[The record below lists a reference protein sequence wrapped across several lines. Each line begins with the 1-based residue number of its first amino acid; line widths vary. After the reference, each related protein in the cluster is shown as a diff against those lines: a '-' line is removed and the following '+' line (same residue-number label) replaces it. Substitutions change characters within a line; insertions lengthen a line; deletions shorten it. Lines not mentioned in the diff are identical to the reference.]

1 MKPSSSRLS
10 YILPLLTIF
19 IFYSCQQSNYKDN
32 NLYFS
37 KRSPYIFKF
46 NQENQLL
53 YKIPSFELKDFGLMI
68 CETKGGLY
76 SCFDQFEQKEFS
88 VSFISKKE
96 VDQLERLN
104 VSNSLIHEFNTTYYQ
119 SINHDNYRSEPM
131 FFSVGPNGELIFS
144 RDYKFDQ
151 PTTTS
156 MTFIP
161 KYDRELGMIFY
172 ENDAKTKLFLK
183 NESSEIKLKITVL
196 KVHAASEFFQHYD
209 FEPIKG

>member
-1 MKPSSSRLS
+1 MKPFTLRLS

-19 IFYSCQQSNYKDN
+19 MFVSCQQSNNKDN

-37 KRSPYIFKF
+37 KSSPYIFKF

-53 YKIPSFELKDFGLMI
+53 YKIPSFELKDFELMT
-68 CETKGGLY
+68 CETKDGLY

-88 VSFISKKE
+88 VSFNSKRG
-96 VDQLERLN
+96 VGQLELLN

-119 SINHDNYRSEPM
+119 SVNHDNHKSKPM
-131 FFSVGPNGELIFS
+131 FFSVGLNGELFFS
-144 RDYKFDQ
+144 RDHTFDR

-172 ENDAKTKLFLK
+172 ENDAKTKLFLN
-183 NESSEIKLKITVL
+183 NESSENKLRITLL
-196 KVHAASEFFQHYD
+196 KVHASSEFFRQYD
-209 FEPIKG
+209 FEPING